1 MKTFSLEICDRDNFR
16 MQNLFLWIQF
26 WHKFAYAVN
35 PQTIFLHAPPR
46 KHGVLVLHH
55 RVFGIPTKH
64 LVVRRPELS
73 WIVRDRLHP
82 SAALAAASRG
92 TPMAMR
98 RLRMRRP
105 SAATLVAYDIDN
117 NSPVATCRLQC
128 AAGKCCGLNGFRI
141 THRDLWLKSGAA
153 IPLQL

>member
-1 MKTFSLEICDRDNFR
+1 MDTI
-16 MQNLFLWIQF
+16 F
-26 WHKFAYAVN
+26 WHKCAYAVN
-35 PQTIFLHAPPR
+35 PQTIFLHAR
-46 KHGVLVLHH
+46 RANMRGVPVLHH

-92 TPMAMR
+92 TPMAVR

-117 NSPVATCRLQC
+117 NSPVVTCGFNAPLAN
-128 AAGKCCGLNGFRI
+128 AAG
-141 THRDLWLKSGAA
+141 
-153 IPLQL
+153 